1 MIYLVLKDGVFFFE
15 VALVIYPFLTEI
27 LIGFLAGDSFDLFR
41 CAEPRDFLPGL
52 LKPLMIIFNANYK
65 HSATLAIF

>member
-1 MIYLVLKDGVFFFE
+1 MIFAGTIFKDLFFLVIYLVFKDGVFFFE

-27 LIGFLAGDSFDLFR
+27 LIGFLAGDTFDLFR

-52 LKPLMIIFNANYK
+52 LI
-65 HSATLAIF
+65 LAIF